1 MKTIDVKKYVCDV
14 CGMKHESKAGCLA
27 CENSHKVS
35 RVKLSVEI
43 CSGNAAVNVTEVK
56 KLKPSFFSVS
66 QRTSIAKMSPKKV
79 LVEWECD
86 APQDKVDEGR
96 RRVIEAGQKWFSDR
110 VSRTLALAVKKEEA
124 TVKPEAP
131 KRRAGRPRKTQQ

>member
-14 CGMKHESKAGCLA
+14 CGTKHESKAGCLA
-27 CENSHKVS
+27 CENSHKAS
-35 RVKLSVEI
+35 RVKLSVDI
-43 CSGNAAVNVTEVK
+43 CSGDAAVKVTDVK
-56 KLKPSFFSVS
+56 KLKPSLFSVS

-86 APQDKVDEGR
+86 VPQDKVDEGR

-110 VSRTLALAVKKEEA
+110 VSRTLALAVKKDA
-124 TVKPEAP
+124 APVKPEAP
-131 KRRAGRPRKTQQ
+131 RRRAGRPGKKQQ

>member
-14 CGMKHESKAGCLA
+14 CGMKHESKTGCLA
-27 CENSHKVS
+27 CEESHKVS

-43 CSGNAAVNVTEVK
+43 CSGNAAVKVTEVK

-86 APQDKVDEGR
+86 VPQDKVNEGR
-96 RRVIEAGQKWFSDR
+96 KRVIEAGQKWFQDKGTKMLS
-110 VSRTLALAVKKEEA
+110 LAVKKDEVP
-124 TVKPEAP
+124 VKPEAL
-131 KRRAGRPRKTQQ
+131 KRPAGCPRKTQQ